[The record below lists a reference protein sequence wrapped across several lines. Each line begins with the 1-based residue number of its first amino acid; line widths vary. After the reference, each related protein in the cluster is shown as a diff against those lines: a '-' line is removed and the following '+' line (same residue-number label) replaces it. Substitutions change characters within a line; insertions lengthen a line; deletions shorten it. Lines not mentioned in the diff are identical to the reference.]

1 MSLCFSFFT
10 VDGME
15 GSVTTTPNVTGLAG
29 DGLITEGVPVPERL
43 EVCGLLAP
51 ESETLNVAVRE
62 PGAVGVNVTKIEQLA
77 LFASVVP
84 HEVVLLKSP
93 ALAPVN
99 EIATLVMVTPLLFV
113 SVKVTGLSLL
123 LFPTVVA
130 AKV

>member
-1 MSLCFSFFT
+1 LLCFSFFT

-29 DGLITEGVPVPERL
+29 DGLITEEIAVPERL
-43 EVCGLLAP
+43 EVCGLLAS
-51 ESETLNVAVRE
+51 ESEMLSVAVRL
-62 PGAVGVNVTKIEQLA
+62 PAAVGVKVTKIWQLA
-77 LFASVVP
+77 LLASVVP

-99 EIATLVMVTPLLFV
+99 EIATPVTVTPVLFV

-123 LFPTVVA
+123 WLPNAVA
-130 AKV
+130 AKA